1 MPDLSSAQFPLFA
14 VRALCA
20 LFLAITFLQ
29 SGIDK
34 IVDYQGNLD
43 YFTGHFKKSF
53 LSKTVRQS
61 LVALL
66 VLEVIAGALC
76 AVGFL
81 QLLFANKFQLAKYG
95 FVFAG
100 LTFCALLFG
109 QRVNKD
115 YVGAANLVPYFLV
128 SIVGLWATAG
138 GRLGF

>member
-34 IVDYQGNLD
+34 VVDYQGNLD

-53 LSKTVRQS
+53 LGRMVKHA

-66 VLEVIAGALC
+66 VLEILAGALC

-81 QLLFANKFQLAKYG
+81 QLMFANKSELARYG
-95 FVFAG
+95 FLFSG

-128 SIVGLWATAG
+128 SIIGLWTTAG
-138 GRLGF
+138 TRVGF

>member
-1 MPDLSSAQFPLFA
+1 MPDLNSAQFPLFA

-34 IVDYQGNLD
+34 IVDFQGNLD
-43 YFTGHFKKSF
+43 YFSSHFKKSF
-53 LSKTVRQS
+53 ISKLVKQS
-61 LVALL
+61 LVGLL

-81 QLLFANKFQLAKYG
+81 QLLFANKVELAKYG
-95 FVFAG
+95 FLFSAIT
-100 LTFCALLFG
+100 LCALLFG
-109 QRVNKD
+109 QRVNKE

-128 SIVGLWATAG
+128 AVFGLWLSA